1 MFNLPLTDSQ
11 TCSDSQNTVEKESQP
26 VDMEEEVK
34 EKPLPPKALSREESM
49 DVGEGK
55 KPPDSSHDT
64 SSCDDEKHST
74 TIIDSTEKTG
84 ATKSKHLTEKEPVNF
99 PSTIEG
105 FGYTFIGNLHIR

>member
-1 MFNLPLTDSQ
+1 MFNLLLTDSQ
-11 TCSDSQNTVEKESQP
+11 TCSDSQNTVEMESQP
-26 VDMEEEVK
+26 VDMEVEVK
-34 EKPLPPKALSREESM
+34 EKPLPSKALSQE